1 MSQPHGEFPDGQ
13 QKKLKHLLKKPAKRT
28 REERDRVRR
37 QQEAGD
43 QELERRRENKNT
55 SCRYVYQ
62 VWICF

>member
-1 MSQPHGEFPDGQ
+1 MSQPHGGFSDGQ
-13 QKKLKHLLKKPAKRT
+13 PKNLKFLPKKPARRT
-28 REERDRVRR
+28 QEERDRVRR

-55 SCRYVYQ
+55 PCRYVYQ